1 MSDENRGQARLFD
14 ALTTKGTAFTAE
26 ERHSL
31 GLLGLL
37 PTVVKTLAEQ
47 VDHCWHEFS
56 TRRDDLD
63 KHIYL
68 RALQDRNETLFYRVL
83 REHIPETLPIVYTPT
98 VGEACQRFSE
108 IYRRPRGLFVSY
120 ADRDC
125 LDEVIRNRPHRDVD
139 VIVVTD
145 GQRILGLGDQ
155 GIGGMGIPIGKLS
168 LYTLI
173 GGIDPA
179 RTLPIVLDVGTDNV
193 ELLDDP
199 QYLGWRHRRIDDD
212 DYYAFI
218 DKFVAAVH
226 EQLPDVLLQWEDF
239 ATVHAQ
245 PILTS
250 YRDKLLTFNDDIQGT
265 AAVALGALHGAAKVA
280 GRPLSQQ
287 QVVMLGA
294 GSAGI
299 GVLEMVRQEMVTEG
313 LTEQAALERIWVVDV
328 MGLLTDDRTDLT
340 VAQRK
345 FAQPAGRVADWGLPG
360 AAQLADVVHHVDVG
374 VLLGLSTA
382 AGAFTED
389 IVREMAG
396 KTDRPIIFPLSN
408 PTSRS
413 EAHPA
418 ELDHWTDGR
427 ALIATGSPFAPRASQ
442 RRRTTDRP
450 MQQRLHLPRDGAGRD
465 RRASD
470 PGDRRDD
477 AGRGGDAG
485 RRVARPLRPGPTAAS
500 RLARRAR
507 RGDAHRPRRRRPSRR
522 GRRRPQTQRRRTHP
536 TDYAG
541 ALGPGIPGALNLPST
556 RDRLVHLPV
565 RAQRDHLAVVV
576 GLVGEHTLGGG
587 LVVARRDQDVPDVG
601 FLVAALVGVAEDEL
615 DFGRGRDGLVPEGRD
630 RVAAPVALAL
640 GVQRRRPD
648 GVFDDG
654 VVGEH
659 RKPRFFVPGDDRLAR
674 APAGLVGWVL
684 SHRRHSP
691 ASGRCLLIATLC
703 IVVGAVTRFPS
714 RACRS

>member
-1 MSDENRGQARLFD
+1 MSDEKRGQARLFD
-14 ALTTKGTAFTAE
+14 ALTTKGTAFTVE
-26 ERHSL
+26 ERRRL

-37 PTVVKTLAEQ
+37 PTVVKTLSEQ
-47 VDHCWHEFS
+47 VEHVWHEFS

-83 REHIPETLPIVYTPT
+83 REHIPETLPIIYTPT
-98 VGEACQRFSE
+98 VGEACQRFGE

-125 LDEVIRNRPHRDVD
+125 LTEVISNRPQRDVD

-168 LYTLI
+168 LYSLI

-199 QYLGWRHRRIDDD
+199 HYLGWRHRRIDDD

-226 EQLPDVLLQWEDF
+226 EELPNVLLQWEDF

-245 PILTS
+245 PILAR

-299 GVLEMVRQEMVTEG
+299 GVLDMIRQQMVTEG
-313 LTEQAALERIWVVDV
+313 LSESQALERIWVIDV
-328 MGLLTDDRTDLT
+328 VGLLTDDRADLSA
-340 VAQRK
+340 AQRE
-345 FAQPAGRVADWGLPG
+345 FAQAARRVAGWGLSGP
-360 AAQLADVVHHVDVG
+360 AQLADVVHQVDVG

-389 IVREMAG
+389 IVREIAG
-396 KTDRPIIFPLSN
+396 KTARPIIFPLSN
-408 PTSRS
+408 PTSRA
-413 EAHPA
+413 EARPA

-427 ALIATGSPFAPRASQ
+427 ALIATGSPFAPLLRNGVEQPVAQ
-442 RRRTTDRP
+442 CNNVYIFPAMGLAVTAAEATRVTDEMMRVAAAT
-450 MQQRLHLPRDGAGRD
+450 L
-465 RRASD
+465 
-470 PGDRRDD
+470 
-477 AGRGGDAG
+477 GDASPAL
-485 RRVARPLRPGPTAAS
+485 VDPDQPLLPTW
-500 RLARRAR
+500 
-507 RGDAHRPRRRRPSRR
+507 
-522 GRRRPQTQRRRTHP
+522 T
-536 TDYAG
+536 
-541 ALGPGIPGALNLPST
+541 
-556 RDRLVHLPV
+556 
-565 RAQRDHLAVVV
+565 
-576 GLVGEHTLGGG
+576 
-587 LVVARRDQDVPDVG
+587 DVPDVAVRIAHA
-601 FLVAALVGVAEDEL
+601 VAAQAVAEGVAPKRTNEEL
-615 DFGRGRDGLVPEGRD
+615 AQRITQVRWIPDYPET
-630 RVAAPVALAL
+630 LA
-640 GVQRRRPD
+640 
-648 GVFDDG
+648 
-654 VVGEH
+654 
-659 RKPRFFVPGDDRLAR
+659 
-674 APAGLVGWVL
+674 
-684 SHRRHSP
+684 
-691 ASGRCLLIATLC
+691 
-703 IVVGAVTRFPS
+703 
-714 RACRS
+714 